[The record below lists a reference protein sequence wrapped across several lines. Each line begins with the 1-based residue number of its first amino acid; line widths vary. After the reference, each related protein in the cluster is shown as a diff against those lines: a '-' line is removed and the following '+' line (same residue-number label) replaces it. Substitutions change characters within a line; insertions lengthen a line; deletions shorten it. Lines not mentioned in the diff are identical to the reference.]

1 MSSEELVKYFNVLVK
16 GLKKAL
22 YEQRG
27 EGSRFRTYLIGRDFF
42 ADKVKERIRE
52 DEDWSEILNK
62 VGEIVKELGIVK
74 DFSYSLE
81 FVREFDDL
89 VVGRVIH
96 VNVRGCIHNGIDKE
110 LSEKKVPPH
119 TFCPIAN
126 IVMYIADELKNKGEA
141 ASELVMADMSDE
153 GCALTICVFESPKSG
168 NSK

>member
-1 MSSEELVKYFNVLVK
+1 MSSEELIKYFNVLVK

-42 ADKVKERIRE
+42 AEKIKGKVRE
-52 DEDWSEILNK
+52 DEDWGEILGK
-62 VGEIVKELGIVK
+62 VGETVKELGIAK
-74 DFSYSLE
+74 DMSHSLE

-96 VNVRGCIHNGIDKE
+96 VSVKGCIHKEIDKE
-110 LSEKKVPPH
+110 LSERKVPPH

-126 IVMYIADELKNKGEA
+126 MVMYIADELKNKGEA
-141 ASELVMADMSDE
+141 ASELVMADMTDE
-153 GCALTICVFESPKSG
+153 GCALTICVFESPKGGS
-168 NSK
+168 NR